1 MADPRF
7 FNRAGPFT
15 LADLAQRSGAEI
27 APGCDP
33 GLVLSDV
40 AALDAADQGQL
51 SFLDNKKY
59 VAAFSATKAGAV
71 VVHPALASK
80 APAGVAL
87 LLSRNPYKAYALC
100 AQAFYPATAPT
111 GTISAGAH
119 VDPTAEVGQ
128 GTDIAAGA
136 VVEAGAVIGARCRIG
151 PNATI
156 GINVRL
162 GDDTVIGANAS
173 LTHCVVGSRVTIYPG
188 ARIGQDGFG
197 FAMDL
202 AGHVRVPQM
211 GRVLIE
217 DDVEIGANATVDRGA
232 GPDTIIGRGC
242 MIDNLVQ
249 IGHNVHLGA
258 GCVIVAQAGIS
269 GSTRL
274 DHHVVLAAQAGVTGH
289 LKIGAGAQIAAQS
302 GVMRDVEPGEKV
314 GGSPAVP
321 MRQWLRQVAALGR
334 LVRGRNGQGD
344 GRDD

>member
-15 LADLAQRSGAEI
+15 LADLARISGAEV
-27 APGCDP
+27 APGSDETR
-33 GLVLSDV
+33 VLSDV
-40 AALDAADQGQL
+40 AALDAADASQL

-59 VAAFSATKAGAV
+59 VGAFAATQAGAV
-71 VVHPALASK
+71 VVHPALAAK
-80 APAGVAL
+80 APAGTAL

-100 AQAFYPATAPT
+100 AQAFYPATVPSGAV
-111 GTISAGAH
+111 SAGAH
-119 VDPTAEVGQ
+119 VHPTAQIGE

-136 VVEAGAVIGARCRIG
+136 VVEEGAVIGAGCRIAA
-151 PNATI
+151 NATI
-156 GINVRL
+156 GARVVV
-162 GDDTVIGANAS
+162 GDGSVIGANVS
-173 LTHCVVGSRVTIYPG
+173 LTHCIVGSRVTIYPG

-202 AGHVRVPQM
+202 AGHVRVPQL
-211 GRVLIE
+211 GRVIIE

-232 GPDTIIGRGC
+232 GPDTVIGRGC

-249 IGHNVHLGA
+249 IGHNVQLGA

-334 LVRGRNGQGD
+334 LVRGKNGQGD

>member
-7 FNRAGPFT
+7 FNRAGPYT
-15 LADLAQRSGAEI
+15 LAELARRSGAEV
-27 APGCDP
+27 APGSDP
-33 GLVLSDV
+33 DLVLSDV
-40 AALDAADQGQL
+40 AALDAAEPGQL

-59 VAAFSATKAGAV
+59 VAAFSATRAGAV

-100 AQAFYPATAPT
+100 AQAFYPATAPS
-111 GTISAGAH
+111 GKISAGAH
-119 VDPTAEVGQ
+119 VDPGAEVGE

-156 GINVRL
+156 GVNVRL

-173 LTHCVVGSRVTIYPG
+173 LTHCILGARVTIYPG

-211 GRVLIE
+211 GRVVIE

-232 GPDTIIGRGC
+232 GPDTVIGRGC

-269 GSTRL
+269 GSTKL

-302 GVMRDVEPGEKV
+302 GVMRDVGPGEKV

-334 LVRGRNGQGD
+334 LVRGRNEGD

>member
-7 FNRAGPFT
+7 FNRAGPYT
-15 LADLAQRSGAEI
+15 LAELARRSGAEV
-27 APGCDP
+27 APGSDP
-33 GLVLSDV
+33 DLVLSDV
-40 AALDAADQGQL
+40 AALDAAEPGQL

-59 VAAFSATKAGAV
+59 VAAFSATRAGAV

-100 AQAFYPATAPT
+100 AQAFYPATAPS
-111 GTISAGAH
+111 GKISPGAY
-119 VDPTAEVGQ
+119 VDPSAEVGE

-156 GINVRL
+156 GVNVRL

-173 LTHCVVGSRVTIYPG
+173 LTHCILGARVTIYPG

-202 AGHVRVPQM
+202 GGHVRVPQM

-232 GPDTIIGRGC
+232 GPDTVIGRGC

-269 GSTRL
+269 GSTKL

-302 GVMRDVEPGEKV
+302 GVMRDVGPGEKV

-334 LVRGRNGQGD
+334 LVRGRNEGD